1 MATKTSSKSRG
12 GTAAA
17 TRKRNAAQQRARRQ
31 IHAIIL
37 FAVGIF
43 VAALTLIKGSSGW
56 NWLHNA
62 IFGLFGWGA
71 IFVAVTLLYIAALL
85 TMDKPF
91 KVRALE
97 CGILVVLFCGALQI
111 FQMGLPESDHLL
123 DMLVECILRGTEVK
137 SGGLFGAIAGLP
149 LLHFFGKLG
158 AGVIIVLLIFVFLM
172 LLTGGTLI
180 GLARAA
186 HQPVKKIEESYADQM
201 QKQEERRAARAQAAP
216 KASIDI
222 PLDTPRRGRKTAKSA
237 PDLTFDVPQTGAQA
251 APRPKPSTIDI
262 PLDDD
267 FDPALAGGFSL
278 LPADEAM
285 QFVPAPQPSIDD
297 LVSKAATDTG
307 RFSFKA
313 EPEPAPEPKPEPES
327 EPEPVPPPPL
337 DRGKPDEGIQME
349 LAAESTI
356 PVHPAYMKPYVGL
369 LKEPRR
375 KSETDITD
383 EMRANAQ
390 RLVDTLASFGVQTR
404 IVDISRG
411 PAVTRYELQPS
422 AGVKISRI
430 TGLADD
436 IALNLASAGVRI
448 EAPIPN
454 KAAVG
459 IEVPNKV
466 ISAVSIREI
475 IDSKEFRDAK
485 SKLTVALGRD
495 IAGNITLAD
504 IGKMP
509 HLLIAG
515 STGSGKSV
523 CINSI
528 IMSLLY
534 KSTPEEVRFLM
545 IDPKVVELGVY
556 NGIPQLLVPVVTDP
570 KKAAGALSWAV
581 TEMLKRYKLFAD
593 NSVRDLSSYNHLA
606 ARTEGMAPL
615 PQVVIIIDELAD
627 LMMAAPTE
635 VEDYICRLAQMARAA
650 GMHLII
656 ATQRPSVDVITGVI
670 KANIPSRIAF
680 AVSSQVDS
688 RTILDMG
695 GAEKLLGRGDM
706 LFNPVGAA
714 KPVRV
719 QGCFVT
725 DEEIEDVIAF
735 IKSDASAE
743 YDEEIVSEIDNHVV
757 AGKGSKNG
765 GSDSAASGEDAEDE
779 MLLPAI
785 ECVVEAGMASTSLLQ
800 RRLKLGYARAARIV
814 DEMEQ
819 RGIVGPFEGSKPRQV
834 LITPERWAEMKL
846 NRAD

>member
-1 MATKTSSKSRG
+1 MATKTSSNSRG
-12 GTAAA
+12 KSAAA

-43 VAALTLIKGSSGW
+43 VAALTLVKGSSGW

-62 IFGLFGWGA
+62 MFGLFGWGA

-91 KVRALE
+91 KARAFE
-97 CGILVVLFCGALQI
+97 CGVLVVLFCGALQI

-149 LLHFFGKLG
+149 LLHFFGKVG
-158 AGVIIVLLIFVFLM
+158 AGVVIVLLIFVFLM

-186 HQPVKKIEESYADQM
+186 HQPVKKIEETYADQM

-216 KASIDI
+216 KTPIDI
-222 PLDTPRRGRKTAKSA
+222 PLDTPRRGRKTAKAA
-237 PDLTFDVPQTGAQA
+237 PDLTSDVPQAGAPA
-251 APRPKPSTIDI
+251 ASRPKAAAIDI

-285 QFVPAPQPSIDD
+285 EFVPAPQPSIDD
-297 LVSKAATDTG
+297 LVSKSATVLVG
-307 RFSFKA
+307 FSFK
-313 EPEPAPEPKPEPES
+313 PEPAPEPESAPPFEPD
-327 EPEPVPPPPL
+327 PVPAPPL

-349 LAAESTI
+349 LEAESTI
-356 PVHPAYMKPYVGL
+356 PVHPAYVKPHVGL

-475 IDSKEFRDAK
+475 IDSKEFQGAK
-485 SKLTVALGRD
+485 SKLTAALGRD
-495 IAGNITLAD
+495 IAGNVTLAD
-504 IGKMP
+504 ISKMP

-593 NSVRDLSSYNHLA
+593 NSVRDLGSYNHLA
-606 ARTEGMAPL
+606 ARTEGMTTL
-615 PQVVIIIDELAD
+615 PQIVIIIDELAD

-765 GSDSAASGEDAEDE
+765 GGDSAAAGEDAEDE

-834 LITPERWAEMKL
+834 LISPERWAEMKL